1 MTTEQIAESLQ
12 LTAKLQELHGEN
24 PYKVKALSNAAY
36 KLDKTGIELAG
47 KSLQELEQIEG
58 IGKGIAAKIDEL
70 LKTGT
75 TKELQELLTKTP
87 VGVIDMLSIKGL
99 GAKKVAQLWHELGA
113 ESLGELLYACYE
125 NRLVDLKGFGS
136 KTQESVKKAIEY
148 KIANAGKYHY
158 YAALPIGETIL
169 TELRKLH
176 PEVRFEFTGELR
188 RKENIISSIQII
200 CDAKIELNDSLIN
213 QFPIQIELIPATTHN
228 FGTFWFQTTGAPAFM
243 AQLEQEKISI
253 GEYSDE
259 AEVFRNLN
267 WSYIEPEM
275 REGIGEIL
283 IARKHQLPKLIEVTD
298 LRGNLHN
305 HSKWSDGM
313 NTVQEMA
320 TFCQEKGFEYFAIC
334 DHSKSAFYA
343 NGLSEERVLEQ
354 HREVDQLN
362 ATLNNFKIFKGI
374 ESDILND
381 GNLDYDPDIL
391 KTFDL
396 IVASVHSVLKMDE
409 ARATARLIKAI
420 ENPYTRILGHPSG
433 RLLLS
438 REGYP
443 LDYKKIIDACAA
455 NNVAV
460 ELNAHPYRLDIDW
473 RWIPYCMEKDVLI
486 SINPDAHEKEGLLDV
501 KWGIISARKGWLTKE
516 HCLNAKSLAE
526 FEQWLQSK

>member
-24 PYKVKALSNAAY
+24 PFKVKALSNAAY
-36 KLDKTGIELAG
+36 KLDKTGVELAG

-75 TKELQELLTKTP
+75 TNELQELLNKTP
-87 VGVIDMLSIKGL
+87 VGVIEMLSIKGL
-99 GAKKVAQLWHELGA
+99 GAKKVAQLWQELGA
-113 ESLGELLYACYE
+113 ESIGELLYACYE
-125 NRLVDLKGFGS
+125 NRLLDLKGFGS

-158 YAALPIGETIL
+158 YTALPIGETVL
-169 TELRKLH
+169 SELRKQY

-188 RKENIISSIQII
+188 RKENIISSVQII
-200 CDAKIELNDSLIN
+200 CDAKIELADAFVN
-213 QFPIQIELIPATTHN
+213 QFPIQIELITATADN
-228 FGTFWFQTTGAPAFM
+228 FGTVWFQTTGAPAFM
-243 AQLEQEKISI
+243 AQLEQEKISLV
-253 GEYSDE
+253 ECSNETD
-259 AEVFRNLN
+259 VFRNLK

-283 IARKHQLPKLIEVTD
+283 LARENRLTQLIEVSD

-320 TFCQEKGFEYFAIC
+320 TFCQEQGFEYFAIC

-343 NGLSEERVLEQ
+343 NGLSEERVFQQ
-354 HREVDQLN
+354 HQEVDQLN
-362 ATLNNFKIFKGI
+362 TALNNFKIFKGI

-409 ARATARLIKAI
+409 ERATARLIKAI
-420 ENPYTRILGHPSG
+420 ENPFTRILGHPSG

-455 NNVAV
+455 NNVAI

-473 RWIPYCMEKDVLI
+473 RWIPYCMEKGVLI
-486 SINPDAHEKEGLLDV
+486 AINPDAHEKEGLLDV

-516 HCLNAKSLAE
+516 HCLNTKSLAE

>member
-12 LTAKLQELHGEN
+12 LTAKLQELYGEN
-24 PYKVKALSNAAY
+24 PFKVKALSNAAY
-36 KLDKTGIELAG
+36 KLDKTGIELTG

-70 LKTGT
+70 LRTGT
-75 TKELQELLTKTP
+75 TIELQELLSKTP
-87 VGVIDMLSIKGL
+87 VGVIEMLSIKGL

-136 KTQESVKKAIEY
+136 KTQESIKKAIEY

-158 YAALPIGETIL
+158 YAALPIGEAIIN
-169 TELRKLH
+169 ELGKLH
-176 PEVRFEFTGELR
+176 PEARFEFTGELR
-188 RKENIISSIQII
+188 RKANIISSVQIV
-200 CDAKIELNDSLIN
+200 CDEKIELNDSFIN
-213 QFPIQIELIPATTHN
+213 QFPIQIELIPATANN
-228 FGTFWFQTTGAPAFM
+228 FGTIWFQTTGAPEFM

-253 GEYSDE
+253 AECANE
-259 AEVFRNLN
+259 AEVFSNLN

-283 IARKHQLPKLIEVTD
+283 MAREHQLPKLIEVND

-320 TFCQEKGFEYFAIC
+320 TFCREQGFEYFAIC

-343 NGLSEERVLEQ
+343 NGLSEERVLQQ
-354 HREVDQLN
+354 HQEVDQLN

-381 GNLDYDPDIL
+381 GNLDYDPEIL
-391 KTFDL
+391 KSFDL

-420 ENPYTRILGHPSG
+420 ENPFTRILGHPSG

-443 LDYKKIIDACAA
+443 LDYKKIIDACAS
-455 NNVAV
+455 NNVAI

-473 RWIPYCMEKDVLI
+473 RWIPYCMEKGVLI

-501 KWGIISARKGWLTKE
+501 KWGVISSRKGGLTKE